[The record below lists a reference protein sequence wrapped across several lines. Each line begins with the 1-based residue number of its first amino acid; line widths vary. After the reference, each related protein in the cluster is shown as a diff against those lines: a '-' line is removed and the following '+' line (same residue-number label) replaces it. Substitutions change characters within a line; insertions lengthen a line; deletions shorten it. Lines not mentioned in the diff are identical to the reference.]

1 MSNLTNDEITERIK
15 FVTMDEED
23 GVPGSS
29 FAHDMAEEVLQ
40 LRAELARL
48 KPLKIAAQEY
58 SVGWT
63 PEFALHQAAREYAA
77 MEYEYARAQAQAGEG
92 A

>member
-1 MSNLTNDEITERIK
+1 MSYTNEEIMPHMHALEYEVGAGT
-15 FVTMDEED
+15 
-23 GVPGSS
+23 PGSS